1 MENTE
6 HCASTQSLL
15 RAQEVTRYPSLPPAG
30 ARPRNTRPAGTRGQV
45 QEPATLHRLTKGATV
60 GGRRLRT
67 LTVHAVGGVLERVH
81 GRGGV
86 GAGVGAHAEVG
97 AGHGGLPG
105 RGVAGVD
112 HGGVVHPASV
122 LPRQRL
128 DLLLQVLRLQLS
140 TKLRKHF
147 KLPGYY

>member
-1 MENTE
+1 MWRTLNTVP
-6 HCASTQSLL
+6 STQSLL
-15 RAQEVTRYPSLPPAG
+15 TTQEVTRYPSLPPAG

-45 QEPATLHRLTKGATV
+45 QEPATLHRLTKGAAV
-60 GGRRLRT
+60 ET

-112 HGGVVHPASV
+112 HGGVVHPAPV

-140 TKLRKHF
+140 TNIHEDF
-147 KLPGYY
+147 K

>member
-1 MENTE
+1 M
-6 HCASTQSLL
+6 
-15 RAQEVTRYPSLPPAG
+15 
-30 ARPRNTRPAGTRGQV
+30 
-45 QEPATLHRLTKGATV
+45 QEPATLHAV

-112 HGGVVHPASV
+112 HGGVVHPAPV

-140 TKLRKHF
+140 TNIH
-147 KLPGYY
+147 

>member
-15 RAQEVTRYPSLPPAG
+15 TTQEVTRYPSLPPAG

-45 QEPATLHRLTKGATV
+45 QEPATLHSV
-60 GGRRLRT
+60 GGCRLRT

-140 TKLRKHF
+140 TNIHEDF
-147 KLPGYY
+147 K

>member
-1 MENTE
+1 M
-6 HCASTQSLL
+6 
-15 RAQEVTRYPSLPPAG
+15 
-30 ARPRNTRPAGTRGQV
+30 

-60 GGRRLRT
+60 GLRT

-112 HGGVVHPASV
+112 HGGVVHPAPV

-140 TKLRKHF
+140 TNIHEDF
-147 KLPGYY
+147 K

>member
-1 MENTE
+1 MWRTLNTVPAPS
-6 HCASTQSLL
+6 HCSEPRRLPDTPHFLLQEPAS
-15 RAQEVTRYPSLPPAG
+15 VTRDQLGLG
-30 ARPRNTRPAGTRGQV
+30 ARCCHLQL

-112 HGGVVHPASV
+112 HGGVVHAASV

-140 TKLRKHF
+140 TNIHEDA
-147 KLPGYY
+147 

>member
-1 MENTE
+1 MWRTLNTVPAPS
-6 HCASTQSLL
+6 HCSEPRRLSDTPHFLL
-15 RAQEVTRYPSLPPAG
+15 QEPGPVTRDQLGLG
-30 ARPRNTRPAGTRGQV
+30 ARCCHLQLE
-45 QEPATLHRLTKGATV
+45 EPATLHAV
-60 GGRRLRT
+60 GGCRLRT

-140 TKLRKHF
+140 TNIHEDF
-147 KLPGYY
+147 K

>member
-1 MENTE
+1 MWRTLNTVP
-6 HCASTQSLL
+6 STQSLL
-15 RAQEVTRYPSLPPAG
+15 RTQEVTRYPSLPPAG

-45 QEPATLHRLTKGATV
+45 QPPSAGGAATLHRLTKGATV
-60 GGRRLRT
+60 ET

-140 TKLRKHF
+140 TNIHEDA
-147 KLPGYY
+147 

>member
-6 HCASTQSLL
+6 HCAQPSTQSLL
-15 RAQEVTRYPSLPPAG
+15 TTQEVTRYPSLPPAG

-45 QEPATLHRLTKGATV
+45 QPPSAGGATLHAV

>member
-1 MENTE
+1 M
-6 HCASTQSLL
+6 
-15 RAQEVTRYPSLPPAG
+15 
-30 ARPRNTRPAGTRGQV
+30 
-45 QEPATLHRLTKGATV
+45 QEPATLNAV

-112 HGGVVHPASV
+112 HGGVVHAASV

-140 TKLRKHF
+140 TNIHEDF
-147 KLPGYY
+147 K